1 VADPIR
7 PGNRLPVRRPA
18 MDPEAKRRHVIAESR
33 HRLKQVICECG
44 WLGSSA
50 MPDGR
55 TSEWSRHV
63 AENRGRTF

>member
-1 VADPIR
+1 MADLTR
-7 PGNRLPVRRPA
+7 PGARVSDRRPA
-18 MDPEAKRRHVIAESR
+18 SASEATRRHVIAESR
-33 HRLKQVICECG
+33 HRLQQVTCECG